1 MTQATAEENP
11 STVESDDLGDGTIG
25 TVTASTETATPETTG
40 ERRGA
45 ISTRLLT
52 QAAAETDPVER
63 KRLQDEVVV
72 MHMGLARAIAARYR
86 GRGIADEDLVQA
98 ASMALIKA
106 ARNFDPENG
115 AEFLSYAVVTMK
127 GEVKRQFRDFGWM
140 VRPPRPIQKM
150 QADVSRA
157 ESELTQTLGRSP
169 RVPEVAATGVVRPAA
184 PDQPDRALVVAAEL
198 RQRAG
203 KVGASVTHAA
213 GEPPQAGQEHDVREH
228 DLAHEDPPPAFTI
241 DTPPFYATKLYPLAN
256 KSAGGVAID
265 LATRALDADGAPVVT
280 DGPFPETKEFLA
292 GWWIVDVDSPERAYE
307 IAADTSAAPGPDGK
321 PMNMPMEVRQVM
333 TGPPPQE

>member
-11 STVESDDLGDGTIG
+11 STVGSDDLGDDILG
-25 TVTASTETATPETTG
+25 TVAPTTVETPAPETTG

-106 ARNFDPENG
+106 ARNFDPDNG

-157 ESELTQTLGRSP
+157 ESELIQSLGRSP
-169 RVPEVAATGVVRPAA
+169 RVPEVAAHLGVSEDEVLEALAADGCYTPTSLDTPVGEQGDAVLGDTLATEDPAMDEA
-184 PDQPDRALVVAAEL
+184 EARVMLLPAVRAL
-198 RQRAG
+198 
-203 KVGASVTHAA
+203 
-213 GEPPQAGQEHDVREH
+213 
-228 DLAHEDPPPAFTI
+228 
-241 DTPPFYATKLYPLAN
+241 
-256 KSAGGVAID
+256 
-265 LATRALDADGAPVVT
+265 
-280 DGPFPETKEFLA
+280 
-292 GWWIVDVDSPERAYE
+292 PERDRRVLYLRFFKQQTQSQ
-307 IAADTSAAPGPDGK
+307 IAEQIGVTQ
-321 PMNMPMEVRQVM
+321 MQVSRILSRVLA
-333 TGPPPQE
+333 QLRDELQ